1 MKFIRLLTSAV
12 AIASMIGIAPAYAA
26 KNTASVGTLSIA
38 KGASKLG
45 APVRATTKVKK
56 TNSIGTT
63 VAVLTGVLAVGGIAV
78 GIAVG
83 TSGGSTPTSP

>member
-1 MKFIRLLTSAV
+1 MKINRLLTSAV
-12 AIASMIGIAPAYAA
+12 AIVSMIGIAPAYAA

-56 TNSIGTT
+56 TNSIGPIVT
-63 VAVLTGVLAVGGIAV
+63 VILGVLAVGGIAG
-78 GIAVG
+78 GIAAA
-83 TSGGSTPTSP
+83 TSRSNTPTSP